1 MNAPQHLVMLVED
14 DARIADMLLNY
25 LAASGFDTCHH
36 ADGLAALHHLAHA
49 AGAAPGAR
57 QARQS
62 PAPAPSAA
70 NAQSANL
77 ATSPAPHMPTRMPDL
92 LLLDL
97 MLPGMDGMALC
108 RAVRHFSALPIVM
121 VTARVDEIDRLLGLD
136 TGADDYICKPF
147 SPREVVARVRA
158 HLRRATGQMVSA
170 PVGTAR
176 VATATATSAHPQ
188 MPTAHQ
194 PTIAGTVAPQTTQGW
209 ALSAA
214 HQQVF
219 WQGKAL
225 PLTPVEFRLVQLL
238 ASRPGQVF
246 GRARLLDQ
254 LHEDQRD
261 VSDRAVDSHIKNIRR
276 KLAAAG
282 ADGLHITS
290 VYGVGYRFEY
300 DG

>member
-1 MNAPQHLVMLVED
+1 MNAAQPLVMLVED

-25 LAASGFDTCHH
+25 LSASGFGTCRH
-36 ADGLAALHHLAHA
+36 ADGLAALHHLRHA
-49 AGAAPGAR
+49 AGAAPA
-57 QARQS
+57 AFPAS
-62 PAPAPSAA
+62 PVASATA
-70 NAQSANL
+70 GL
-77 ATSPAPHMPTRMPDL
+77 PRMPDL

-97 MLPGMDGMALC
+97 MLPGMDGMTVC
-108 RAVRHFSALPIVM
+108 REVRRFSALPIVM

-158 HLRRATGQMVSA
+158 HLRRASGQLLGV
-170 PVGTAR
+170 PVGTTQ
-176 VATATATSAHPQ
+176 VAGATGMRQQPPATQTHTGQP
-188 MPTAHQ
+188 PTAQ
-194 PTIAGTVAPQTTQGW
+194 PPAVAGAAATPPAQGW
-209 ALSAA
+209 WVSAA

-219 WQGKAL
+219 WQGKSL
-225 PLTPVEFRLVQLL
+225 PLTPVEFRLLQLL

-276 KLAAAG
+276 KLAGAG
-282 ADGLHITS
+282 ADALQITS
-290 VYGVGYRFEY
+290 VYGVGYRFEHA
-300 DG
+300 D